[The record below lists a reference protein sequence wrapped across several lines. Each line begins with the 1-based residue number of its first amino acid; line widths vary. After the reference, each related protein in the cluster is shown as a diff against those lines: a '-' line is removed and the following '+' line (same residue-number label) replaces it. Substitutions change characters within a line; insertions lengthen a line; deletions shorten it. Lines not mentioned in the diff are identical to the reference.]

1 MLNLVIKPG
10 LFDRQRALI
19 LGANMLRVC
28 AKVQRDGDSLS
39 LLCLR
44 FSAFDLA
51 PAVPTRSR
59 DFR

>member
-1 MLNLVIKPG
+1 MLNLVVKPG

-19 LGANMLRVC
+19 LGENMLQVC
-28 AKVQRDGDSLS
+28 AKIQRDGDSIS

-44 FSAFDLA
+44 FSQFH
-51 PAVPTRSR
+51 PASKVSTRSR